1 MIANATSLAGAIG
14 FVIVLGVGFA
24 LGRDW
29 DRTLISAAV
38 AALAFGLIGRWWIL
52 LWIMGLKSA
61 QAEQAE
67 EQERAMREAA
77 QTEAEVAEEAP
88 TA

>member
-29 DRTLISAAV
+29 DRTLLSAAV

-52 LWIMGLKSA
+52 LWILGLKNA
-61 QAEQAE
+61 HAEQAE
-67 EQERAMREAA
+67 EQKRAMREAA
-77 QTEAEVAEEAP
+77 QTEAEEAP

>member
-14 FVIVLGVGFA
+14 FVIVLCVGFA

-29 DRTLISAAV
+29 DRTLLSAAV

-52 LWIMGLKSA
+52 LWIMGLKNA

-77 QTEAEVAEEAP
+77 QTEVEEAP

>member
-29 DRTLISAAV
+29 DRALISGAV

-77 QTEAEVAEEAP
+77 QTDAEAAEEAP
-88 TA
+88 PA

>member
-14 FVIVLGVGFA
+14 FIIVLAVGFA

-38 AALAFGLIGRWWIL
+38 AALAFGLIGRWWIMLWL
-52 LWIMGLKSA
+52 LGLKSA
-61 QAEQAE
+61 KAEQAE
-67 EQERAMREAA
+67 EQARAMEEAA
-77 QTEAEVAEEAP
+77 QENAETAEEAP